1 MNWRELGKWNRA
13 VVMVMVPDGD
23 RGVVK
28 GGDAAKERPRA
39 VVVEHWVKKERLG
52 SGKSPCTVVG

>member
-1 MNWRELGKWNRA
+1 
-13 VVMVMVPDGD
+13 MVPDGD

-39 VVVEHWVKKERLG
+39 VVVEQWVKKERLG